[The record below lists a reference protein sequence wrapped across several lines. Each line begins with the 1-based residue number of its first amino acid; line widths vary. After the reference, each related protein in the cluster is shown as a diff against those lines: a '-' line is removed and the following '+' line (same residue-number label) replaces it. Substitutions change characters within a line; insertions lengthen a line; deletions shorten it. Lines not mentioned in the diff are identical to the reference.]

1 MALSSHNCP
10 SAPTD
15 STRWLSSQGTLDAGG
30 DFQGRES
37 LDFSCS
43 LLHQGPN
50 GAVITGTWPS
60 RFDAVAG
67 LSGVDEAG
75 GGLPDSGD
83 NIDQAPGP
91 TADRGQY

>member
-1 MALSSHNCP
+1 M
-10 SAPTD
+10 D
-15 STRWLSSQGTLDAGG
+15 VGG
-30 DFQGRES
+30 DFQGTVEEGGG
-37 LDFSCS
+37 FQVFTC
-43 LLHQGPN
+43 PN
-50 GAVITGTWPS
+50 

-67 LSGVDEAG
+67 LSGGDEAG